1 MSEGRN
7 MIDGRTFLRRI
18 YTGQARWT
26 YLYLFLIPFINWCF
40 DHVYTFKLP
49 GGGDWNPMTVVTGLV
64 LVVRDFAQREVG
76 HYIFI
81 FLVIGL
87 ILSVYTSD
95 PTIAFGS
102 ACAFAVSET
111 IDWALFTFAKLPLS
125 KRVFVSAGISGPIDA
140 ATFLFIANFSLPGI
154 FNWVSLAAAV
164 ISRFLGCFVVYLLM
178 KHREKKAALTTAAV
192 VQTF

>member
-1 MSEGRN
+1 MV
-7 MIDGRTFLRRI
+7 DAKTFVRRVV
-18 YTGQARWT
+18 TGQARWT

-40 DHVYTFKLP
+40 DHVITFKLV

-76 HYIFI
+76 HWI
-81 FLVIGL
+81 FLFLAIGL
-87 ILSVYTSD
+87 ALSVYTSD

-102 ACAFAVSET
+102 ACAFLVSES

-154 FNWVSLAAAV
+154 FNWVSLVAAV
-164 ISRFLGCFVVYLLM
+164 VSRFLGCLIVYLLM
-178 KHREKKAALTTAAV
+178 KQREKKMALAATA
-192 VQTF
+192 